1 MCRNYK
7 LDARQCNMY
16 FIDIIDYVI
25 ITQYIII
32 ALHIYYDSHLITKPI
47 FLRLFLVAIFSGI
60 SFWHVPA
67 M

>member
-1 MCRNYK
+1 
-7 LDARQCNMY
+7 MY

-60 SFWHVPA
+60 SF
-67 M
+67 